1 MATRLYKKK
10 KNGFMSLCFLDLFE
24 VCVAC
29 VCVTCALPGKLVRT
43 IPGRSLLCMAVAE
56 TICAEDMV
64 EML

>member
-1 MATRLYKKK
+1 
-10 KNGFMSLCFLDLFE
+10 MSLCFLDLFE
-24 VCVAC
+24 VCVVC